1 MVSDRHD
8 VAEVPRPQTAVRV
21 REHRAADP
29 GSRSR
34 ANQGGDGADTPP
46 LVEVRAPRGHEDHSP
61 ARLVRAQLAA
71 MPVCNR
77 GDDAGDLAQ
86 GHGGRGGSPGLVE
99 GIGQA

>member
-8 VAEVPRPQTAVRV
+8 VTQVPRPQTAVRI

-29 GSRSR
+29 GSHRR
-34 ANQGGDGADTPP
+34 PGQGGDGADAPT
-46 LVEVRAPRGHEDHSP
+46 LVEVRAPRGHEDYSP

-71 MPVCNR
+71 VPVRNR

-86 GHGGRGGSPGLVE
+86 GHGDRGDSPGLVE

>member
-34 ANQGGDGADTPP
+34 AGQGGDGADAQP
-46 LVEVRAPRGHEDHSP
+46 LVEVRAPRGHEDYSP

-71 MPVCNR
+71 VPVRNR
-77 GDDAGDLAQ
+77 SDDAGDLSQ
-86 GHGGRGGSPGLVE
+86 GNSGHGGSPGLVE
-99 GIGQA
+99 SVSQA